1 MKKISLLA
9 TSVAIALTGC
19 GGGSGGGSSDGN
31 TTRDGVVLTGFD
43 GYFKNAVVFV
53 DNNNNGQWD
62 QASDTF
68 LGLTDSRGQLN
79 VGSTKPEGTLAIQT
93 LTPNGAAQS
102 KLIALDAEK
111 YAGVYTVDM
120 DLPGQP
126 MEHELVFRAPNSSNV
141 ISPITDLVAIEIES
155 GKSLEEA
162 EAAVTEA
169 LTGQTDG
176 EIDLY
181 SDYVEGAQADA
192 KLHKTA
198 QILTETKA
206 ANPNTYQGSATEIAK
221 QADQAVEEIA
231 ENNPDLLDEDSFK
244 PVVPVAGDGSVTPI
258 PSDTI
263 ENPSFK
269 TTVNDDVYDA
279 IQDAIDT
286 LELELGMPGS
296 RDYFIELDLTGLF
309 EDKDVE
315 EIDLGYIKV
324 DGSSLDG
331 SNIQTVYNYQ
341 TNKLNIGVSP
351 SAEITKAGEFEIIVM
366 VGNSDDTNYTPAY
379 FTLDVDEGEAE
390 APEYSEDTLAG
401 LQDGASLWQLVK
413 GQDLG
418 EGYSLDFSELF
429 SGDSELTLSFSSNA
443 TSNGLIFDA
452 MGSGLIGVQGTP
464 TRSADED
471 DTEYTIKLI
480 ATDQSGL
487 VTSVEIE
494 LPDVQQAATPEPG
507 PLHPLEGKEFFFIE
521 TAEEEDDSDLNY
533 CVSFKF
539 EQGKAYFTAE
549 NYAGDMTN
557 TCAPLSTSVG
567 AEYTVNGDIITMDEG
582 GEDPM
587 TFELLH
593 KTGNDGEARYII
605 KTVELNE
612 DEDNYPS
619 TFEAYDNKPEA
630 ERRINLTSNSNWEN
644 RVTTSSLWVAG
655 EYVDV
660 NMTLQMEN
668 DGQQGDL
675 DVYFDRKDGGNITCD
690 DVNELFS
697 SRYASDANAT
707 QCFDDEENDVKFAV
721 FDFDYSSTLVNNK
734 VYAIRLDSA
743 DADKAQ
749 HINFN
754 VTFDGN
760 SFEE

>member
-1 MKKISLLA
+1 MTARLHL
-9 TSVAIALTGC
+9 
-19 GGGSGGGSSDGN
+19 
-31 TTRDGVVLTGFD
+31 F
-43 GYFKNAVVFV
+43 
-53 DNNNNGQWD
+53 Q
-62 QASDTF
+62 
-68 LGLTDSRGQLN
+68 
-79 VGSTKPEGTLAIQT
+79 AIQ
-93 LTPNGAAQS
+93 L
-102 KLIALDAEK
+102 K
-111 YAGVYTVDM
+111 
-120 DLPGQP
+120 
-126 MEHELVFRAPNSSNV
+126 
-141 ISPITDLVAIEIES
+141 
-155 GKSLEEA
+155 
-162 EAAVTEA
+162 
-169 LTGQTDG
+169 
-176 EIDLY
+176 
-181 SDYVEGAQADA
+181 
-192 KLHKTA
+192 
-198 QILTETKA
+198 
-206 ANPNTYQGSATEIAK
+206 
-221 QADQAVEEIA
+221 
-231 ENNPDLLDEDSFK
+231 
-244 PVVPVAGDGSVTPI
+244 
-258 PSDTI
+258 
-263 ENPSFK
+263 NPSFK

-549 NYAGDMTN
+549 KLRG
-557 TCAPLSTSVG
+557 
-567 AEYTVNGDIITMDEG
+567 
-582 GEDPM
+582 
-587 TFELLH
+587 
-593 KTGNDGEARYII
+593 
-605 KTVELNE
+605 
-612 DEDNYPS
+612 
-619 TFEAYDNKPEA
+619 
-630 ERRINLTSNSNWEN
+630 
-644 RVTTSSLWVAG
+644 
-655 EYVDV
+655 
-660 NMTLQMEN
+660 
-668 DGQQGDL
+668 
-675 DVYFDRKDGGNITCD
+675 
-690 DVNELFS
+690 
-697 SRYASDANAT
+697 
-707 QCFDDEENDVKFAV
+707 
-721 FDFDYSSTLVNNK
+721 
-734 VYAIRLDSA
+734 
-743 DADKAQ
+743 
-749 HINFN
+749 
-754 VTFDGN
+754 
-760 SFEE
+760 